1 MGLFVTRQQLLSCP
15 MLIVRREYPYHRWE
29 PIYIGTNNEPFYN
42 EMLTWEGQQDKMTQ
56 MGEMCLMSYRFV
68 ILDGAFLVH
77 TPGVKHRTDAKSD
90 KIVWRRPY
98 QRQNIKQYESIV
110 RRMVEKYG
118 ENKKC
123 KL

>member
-1 MGLFVTRQQLLSCP
+1 MSHYSFICL
-15 MLIVRREYPYHRWE
+15 YY
-29 PIYIGTNNEPFYN
+29 
-42 EMLTWEGQQDKMTQ
+42 LTYDDIPTICFQ